1 MAVATFLVIIGVF
14 LLLSGS
20 AYLIYSYLQYQK
32 RIKQAPQKGLPTEKQ
47 MVAPPPTP
55 EVSPTM
61 TLEDQIKELKG
72 VIRVY
77 KTEELPFFEQRI
89 KDARIELN
97 IAREKTNRARYN
109 QDGPPM
115 PGSRLAVAD
124 SLLSRELKVLND
136 LIAKQDIR
144 KQELA
149 VLESRLLRLEE
160 ELATSVSTTI
170 VTPP

>member
-1 MAVATFLVIIGVF
+1 MNSTFFIIIGVF
-14 LLLSGS
+14 LLLAGS

-32 RIKQAPQKGLPTEKQ
+32 RVKTPPSPTLPTETTTATTTATTT
-47 MVAPPPTP
+47 VAPSETL
-55 EVSPTM
+55 
-61 TLEDQIKELKG
+61 TLEDQIKELKD
-72 VIRVY
+72 IIKVY

-97 IAREKTNRARYN
+97 IAREKTNRARYH

-149 VLESRLLRLEE
+149 VLESRLLRLQE
-160 ELATSVSTTI
+160 ELATTKSTT
-170 VTPP
+170 T